1 MAVRVAGAMRA
12 YGLRSSAQLI
22 LIGLLGCTLSGLGS
36 RVSAAEAAPAAGINT
51 KAARDEATKAIPW
64 KSLDRNA
71 QAAVQDIV
79 TNTSIYRRLPP
90 QTIDCEP
97 DLFLNLLK
105 NPEIVVNMWTTLGVT
120 KMSMDR
126 LGPGSYRMSDGEGTT
141 GSAKV
146 LAASDD
152 MHLIISDGSYTGSM
166 YPRAIKG
173 RCVLLLRHSFAQDQ
187 RGRILIS
194 CNLDMF
200 LTIDNFG
207 VEMIAK
213 TFQSTV
219 GKATDHNFAET
230 TSFVSKL
237 SKTAETNPDGVV
249 RLTQKLQNVEPPV
262 KQEFCTLAEAVNEKL
277 TLAKRVYLQ
286 QQQQVSIA
294 PAVTTTA
301 PVRQQPVPR
310 QTQPVS
316 GVRR

>member
-1 MAVRVAGAMRA
+1 MAERVAGAMRA
-12 YGLRSSAQLI
+12 YGRPSITGLI
-22 LIGLLGCTLSGLGS
+22 LITVLSCMSSEAS
-36 RVSAAEAAPAAGINT
+36 RVVAAEPAPAAGINT

-71 QAAVQDIV
+71 QAAVQDII

-97 DLFLNLLK
+97 DMFLNLLQ
-105 NPEIVVNMWTTLGVT
+105 NPELVVNMWTTLGVT

-126 LGPGSYRMSDGEGTT
+126 FGPGNYRLSDGEGTT
-141 GSAKV
+141 GNARV
-146 LAASDD
+146 LAGNDD
-152 MHLIISDGSYTGSM
+152 MHLILSDGSYTGSM

-173 RCVLLLRHSFAQDQ
+173 RCVLLLRHDFAQDQ
-187 RGRILIS
+187 RGRILIT

-207 VEMIAK
+207 VEVLAK

-249 RLTQKLQNVEPPV
+249 RLTQKLENVDPPV
-262 KQEFCTLAEAVNEKL
+262 KAEFCVLANAVNEKL
-277 TLAKRVYLQ
+277 TLAKRAYLQ
-286 QQQQVSIA
+286 RAAMTPTVNVSA
-294 PAVTTTA
+294 PAK
-301 PVRQQPVPR
+301 QQAVPR
-310 QTQPVS
+310 PIATS

>member
-1 MAVRVAGAMRA
+1 MRA
-12 YGLRSSAQLI
+12 HGLRSTTGLI
-22 LIGLLGCTLSGLGS
+22 LNLMLILVVSGFVS
-36 RVSAAEAAPAAGINT
+36 RATAAEPAPAAGINT
-51 KAARDEATKAIPW
+51 KVARDEAIKAIPW

-120 KMSMDR
+120 KMTMDR
-126 LGPGSYRMSDGEGTT
+126 IGPGSYKMSDGEGTT
-141 GSAKV
+141 GTARV
-146 LAASDD
+146 LAANDD
-152 MHLIISDGSYTGSM
+152 MHLIISDGAYTGGL
-166 YPRAIKG
+166 YPRPIKG

-187 RGRILIS
+187 RGRILIT

-200 LTIDNFG
+200 LAIDNFG
-207 VEMIAK
+207 VEVIAK

-230 TSFVSKL
+230 TSFVGKL

-249 RLTQKLQNVEPPV
+249 RLTQKLQNVDPPV
-262 KQEFCTLAEAVNEKL
+262 KQEFCTLAAAVNEKL

-286 QQQQVSIA
+286 QVSAATAA
-294 PAVTTTA
+294 PPQRMQTA
-301 PVRQQPVPR
+301 PRQIQSPA
-310 QTQPVS
+310 

>member
-12 YGLRSSAQLI
+12 YGQRSTTGLI
-22 LIGLLGCTLSGLGS
+22 LSGLIFLMSGYVS
-36 RVSAAEAAPAAGINT
+36 RANAAEPAPAAGINT

-64 KSLDRNA
+64 KGLDRNA

-90 QTIDCEP
+90 QTIDCET

-120 KMSMDR
+120 KMAMDR
-126 LGPGSYRMSDGEGTT
+126 IGPGNYKMSDGEGTT
-141 GSAKV
+141 GTARV
-146 LAASDD
+146 LAANDD
-152 MHLIISDGSYTGSM
+152 MHLIISDGAYTGSM
-166 YPRAIKG
+166 YPRPIRG
-173 RCVLLLRHSFAQDQ
+173 RCVLLLRHSYAQDQ
-187 RGRILIS
+187 RGRILIT

-200 LTIDNFG
+200 LAIDNFG
-207 VEMIAK
+207 VEVIAK

-230 TSFVSKL
+230 TSFVGKL

-249 RLTQKLQNVEPPV
+249 RLTQKLQNVDPPV
-262 KQEFCTLAEAVNEKL
+262 KQEFCILAEAVNEKL
-277 TLAKRVYLQ
+277 TLAKHVYQ
-286 QQQQVSIA
+286 QQQANAAAAATPQ
-294 PAVTTTA
+294 
-301 PVRQQPVPR
+301 RQQAAPRLNVPVM
-310 QTQPVS
+310 

>member
-1 MAVRVAGAMRA
+1 MAERVAGAMRA
-12 YGLRSSAQLI
+12 YGRRSITGLI
-22 LIGLLGCTLSGLGS
+22 LILMLNGPAGEAS
-36 RVSAAEAAPAAGINT
+36 RVAAAEIVPAAGINT
-51 KAARDEATKAIPW
+51 KAARDEATNAIPW

-71 QAAVQDIV
+71 QAAVQDII

-97 DLFLNLLK
+97 DLFLNLLR
-105 NPEIVVNMWTTLGVT
+105 NPELVVNMWTTLGVT

-126 LGPGSYRMSDGEGTT
+126 LGPGNYRLSDGEGTT
-141 GSAKV
+141 GNAKI
-146 LAASDD
+146 LAGNDD
-152 MHLIISDGSYTGSM
+152 MHLILSDGSYSGGM

-173 RCVLLLRHSFAQDQ
+173 RCVLLLRHDFAQDQ
-187 RGRILIS
+187 RGRILIT

-207 VEMIAK
+207 IEMLAK

-237 SKTAETNPDGVV
+237 SKTAETNPDGIV
-249 RLTQKLQNVEPPV
+249 RLTQKLQNVDPPV
-262 KQEFCTLAEAVNEKL
+262 KQEFCTLAVAVNEKL
-277 TLAKRVYLQ
+277 TLAKRAYLQ
-286 QQQQVSIA
+286 RAAMTPTVNTAAPARQQSAPRAIA
-294 PAVTTTA
+294 PASA
-301 PVRQQPVPR
+301 
-310 QTQPVS
+310 S

>member
-1 MAVRVAGAMRA
+1 MAVRVAGVMRA
-12 YGLRSSAQLI
+12 YGQRPTTGLL
-22 LIGLLGCTLSGLGS
+22 LIGLVSWMLSGFVS
-36 RVSAAEAAPAAGINT
+36 RGNAAEPASPTGINT

-64 KSLDRNA
+64 KNLDRNA

-126 LGPGSYRMSDGEGTT
+126 LGPGSYKMSDGEGTT
-141 GSAKV
+141 GSARV
-146 LAASDD
+146 LVADDD
-152 MHLIISDGSYTGSM
+152 MHLIISDGSYTGSL

-173 RCVLLLRHSFAQDQ
+173 RCVLLLRHNFAQDQ
-187 RGRILIS
+187 RGRILIT

-200 LTIDNFG
+200 LAIDNFG
-207 VEMIAK
+207 VEVIAK

-249 RLTQKLQNVEPPV
+249 RLTQKLQNVDPPV
-262 KQEFCTLAEAVNEKL
+262 KQEFCALAEAVNEKL
-277 TLAKRVYLQ
+277 TLAKRVYQ
-286 QQQQVSIA
+286 QQQASIQPAATSAA
-294 PAVTTTA
+294 PLRPQT
-301 PVRQQPVPR
+301 VPR
-310 QTQPVS
+310 QTQPVN

>member
-1 MAVRVAGAMRA
+1 MAERVAGPMRA
-12 YGLRSSAQLI
+12 YGRRTIAGLI
-22 LIGLLGCTLSGLGS
+22 LSLLFSCLASLLAAHAA
-36 RVSAAEAAPAAGINT
+36 AAEPAVPVGINT
-51 KAARDEATKAIPW
+51 KAARDEATNAIPW

-105 NPEIVVNMWTTLGVT
+105 NPELVVNMWTTLGVT

-126 LGPGSYRMSDGEGTT
+126 FGPGSYRLSDGEGTT
-141 GSAKV
+141 GNARV
-146 LAASDD
+146 LAGNDN

-173 RCVLLLRHSFAQDQ
+173 RCVLLLRHDFAQDQ
-187 RGRILIS
+187 RGRVLIT

-207 VEMIAK
+207 VEVLAK

-237 SKTAETNPDGVV
+237 SKTSETNPSGIVN
-249 RLTQKLQNVEPPV
+249 LTQKLQNVDPPV
-262 KQEFCTLAEAVNEKL
+262 KEEFCILAEAVNEKL
-277 TLAKRVYLQ
+277 TLAKRAYLQ
-286 QQQQVSIA
+286 RAAMTPTVNKVPPARQQAAPRPIA
-294 PAVTTTA
+294 PAST
-301 PVRQQPVPR
+301 
-310 QTQPVS
+310 S
-316 GVRR
+316 GMRR

>member
-12 YGLRSSAQLI
+12 YGQRSHTGLMTI
-22 LIGLLGCTLSGLGS
+22 LVLSLVASGFVS
-36 RVSAAEAAPAAGINT
+36 RVSAAEPAPAAGINT
-51 KAARDEATKAIPW
+51 KVARDEATKAIPW
-64 KSLDRNA
+64 KGLDRNS

-126 LGPGSYRMSDGEGTT
+126 LGAGSYKMSDGEGTT
-141 GSAKV
+141 GTARV
-146 LAASDD
+146 LVANDD
-152 MHLIISDGSYTGSM
+152 MHLIISDGSYTGGL
-166 YPRAIKG
+166 YPRPIKG

-187 RGRILIS
+187 RGRILIT

-200 LTIDNFG
+200 LAIDNFG
-207 VEMIAK
+207 VEVIAK

-230 TSFVSKL
+230 TKFVSQL

-249 RLTQKLQNVEPPV
+249 RLTQKLQNVDPPV

-277 TLAKRVYLQ
+277 TLAKRVYQ
-286 QQQQVSIA
+286 QQQASAAAAATPQ
-294 PAVTTTA
+294 
-301 PVRQQPVPR
+301 RQQTAPR
-310 QTQPVS
+310 QTQPAA

>member
-12 YGLRSSAQLI
+12 YGRRSLAGLI
-22 LIGLLGCTLSGLGS
+22 LITVLSCLAS
-36 RVSAAEAAPAAGINT
+36 DASFVAAAEPVPAAGINT

-71 QAAVQDIV
+71 QAAVQDII
-79 TNTSIYRRLPP
+79 THTSIYRRLPP

-105 NPEIVVNMWTTLGVT
+105 NPELVVNMWTTLGVT

-126 LGPGSYRMSDGEGTT
+126 LGPGTYRLSDGEGTS
-141 GSAKV
+141 GNARV
-146 LAASDD
+146 LAGNDD
-152 MHLIISDGSYTGSM
+152 MHLILSDGSYTGGM

-173 RCVLLLRHSFAQDQ
+173 RCVLLLRHDFAQDQ
-187 RGRILIS
+187 RGRILIT

-207 VEMIAK
+207 VEMLAK

-237 SKTAETNPDGVV
+237 SKTSETNPDGIV
-249 RLTQKLQNVEPPV
+249 RLTQKLQNVDPPV
-262 KQEFCTLAEAVNEKL
+262 KEEFCILAEAVNEKL
-277 TLAKRVYLQ
+277 TLAKRAYLQ
-286 QQQQVSIA
+286 RAAMTPTVNTVA
-294 PAVTTTA
+294 PAKQQAA
-301 PVRQQPVPR
+301 PRPSTP
-310 QTQPVS
+310 TISS

>member
-1 MAVRVAGAMRA
+1 MAERVAGPMRA
-12 YGLRSSAQLI
+12 YGRPSIPGLI
-22 LIGLLGCTLSGLGS
+22 LITVLSYLAS
-36 RVSAAEAAPAAGINT
+36 DASFVAAAEPAPAEGINT

-64 KSLDRNA
+64 KSLDRNS
-71 QAAVQDIV
+71 QAAVQDII

-105 NPEIVVNMWTTLGVT
+105 NPELVVNMWTTLGVT

-126 LGPGSYRMSDGEGTT
+126 FGPGNYRLSDGEGTT
-141 GSAKV
+141 GNAKV
-146 LAASDD
+146 LASSDD
-152 MHLIISDGSYTGSM
+152 MHLILSDGSYTGSM

-173 RCVLLLRHSFAQDQ
+173 RCVLLLRHDFAQDQ
-187 RGRILIS
+187 RGRILIT

-207 VEMIAK
+207 IEVLAK

-249 RLTQKLQNVEPPV
+249 RLTQKLQNVDPPV
-262 KQEFCTLAEAVNEKL
+262 KEEFSILAEAVNEKL
-277 TLAKRVYLQ
+277 TLAKRAYLQ
-286 QQQQVSIA
+286 RAAMTPTVNTVPSAKQQAA
-294 PAVTTTA
+294 PRPTA
-301 PVRQQPVPR
+301 P
-310 QTQPVS
+310 TAVS